1 MRRVVLRA
9 FVAVGMLAVAAGAF
23 TRYRLRGIPRAVRG
37 IFPNGMAYARWGTG
51 PRTLLW
57 IVGGPGVGF
66 PTGLRLA
73 TIPFV
78 LRPFAESGYTAWIV
92 DRKRNM
98 PKGYTIPDMAED
110 YAGLIADEFD
120 GKVDLVL
127 GEDYGGMIGYYLA
140 ARHPDRLA
148 YLAHASVGYR
158 VSEQGKTIDH
168 DFARLLSEGRTA
180 EAFAL
185 LLSVLAPNLRLP
197 GVARALGAVI
207 GRLFIDKTRPDFAS
221 HVMTET
227 EAELAFDAREIL
239 PDISVPVLLVGGDQG
254 PYFSKE
260 VHEETARLI
269 PDCTLRIYEGK
280 GDAGAVSD
288 RRLSRDVL
296 DFVRQRSRDQA
307 ACDAERPTVI
317 GQPTVPTDPL
327 VRPAPSPVGSS
338 AG

>member
-207 GRLFIDKTRPDFAS
+207 GRLFIDKTRP
-221 HVMTET
+221 
-227 EAELAFDAREIL
+227 
-239 PDISVPVLLVGGDQG
+239 
-254 PYFSKE
+254 YFSKE

>member
-148 YLAHASVGYR
+148 YLAHASAGYR

-207 GRLFIDKTRPDFAS
+207 GRLFIDKTR
-221 HVMTET
+221 
-227 EAELAFDAREIL
+227 
-239 PDISVPVLLVGGDQG
+239 